1 VKLRF
6 FLTVFVVLL
15 IGPGDSMS
23 QHQEIGHFSM
33 EADVNYYYY
42 FISQKRKSDCNTGYS
57 LLLSYTEG
65 NFKYSSGINYS
76 TKNSYYHADPSSSTS
91 QLTKREYKLQYV
103 NIPFIVSY
111 GKKSLK
117 KFSTQLVCG
126 IIFNKIISYDIT
138 SYYLNDPSITEKS
151 IDANKKTG
159 ISLRIGMN
167 LRQSLN
173 HKLYINYSPFI
184 DYKATLDHQ
193 GDSSPDFRNLTDDRL
208 SVGVKVGIEF
218 VIN

>member
-33 EADVNYYYY
+33 EADMNYYHY
-42 FISQKRKSDCNTGYS
+42 FFSKNRKSDCNTGYS
-57 LLLSYTEG
+57 LLFSYAED
-65 NFKYSSGINYS
+65 NFKYSSGMNYS
-76 TKNSYYHADPSSSTS
+76 TRNSYYHADPSSTPS
-91 QLTKREYKLQYV
+91 QLTKREYKVQYV

-117 KFSTQLVCG
+117 KFSTQLVGG
-126 IIFNKIISYDIT
+126 IIFNKMIRYDIT
-138 SYYLNDPSITEKS
+138 SYYQNGPSITEKN
-151 IDANKKTG
+151 IDANRKTG
-159 ISLRIGMN
+159 ISCRIGMN

-173 HKLYINYSPFI
+173 HRFYINYSPFV
-184 DYKATLDHQ
+184 DYKAVYEDRRY
-193 GDSSPDFRNLTDDRL
+193 SNPDLRNFTVDRL